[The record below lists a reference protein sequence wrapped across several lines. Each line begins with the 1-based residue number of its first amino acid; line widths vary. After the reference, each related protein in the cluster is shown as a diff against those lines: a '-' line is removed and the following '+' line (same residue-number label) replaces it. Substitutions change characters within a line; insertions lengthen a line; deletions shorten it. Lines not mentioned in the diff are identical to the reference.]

1 MHTHNAYFSRPII
14 YTLSFLFLSL
24 AFQGCNDKQ
33 IREPPQARQCQLPEE
48 LTRQMADIPPVP
60 TSSNQHA
67 LVVGINQYQ
76 NVSNLKG
83 AVNDAILLTQALRR
97 AKVQLP
103 DERILLDTQAT
114 REAFLKAWYDMLDKA
129 QPGDTLILTFSGHG
143 IQQETDTPPLDELDQ
158 KDEGLIFHEFDFKR
172 AIGYIIDDELYGL
185 FEKASEYQIVF
196 LVDACHSSGMKR
208 STAQVSEQ
216 SVRFAGSF
224 PIIPTLPSSLPTT
237 HQEENLP
244 HVTLIT
250 AVERDTLKV
259 IETSFNGKLH
269 GALSWYFAE
278 ALDGKANG
286 NQNHYLER
294 QELDAYLR
302 ENVRRHTAQRQI
314 PKLLPAADRQ
324 SVIKLPSRIA
334 PTSSHP
340 NIPEIAVYIN
350 DEKTIVDKGLKQVR
364 FVSSAQSAD
373 LRFII
378 KDQHTEV
385 FNRTGDKVTSLSS
398 SALKQWQR
406 VIDKERLLNVLA
418 TQFDMRRKP
427 IWICLEEGDGLHQA
441 GTKLHFNIE
450 PGNANLNAL
459 TLFNLAGDG
468 QLQFLYPQHNHPQR
482 VQKFPY
488 RLEMEVAAP
497 YGSDHLVAVL
507 CEKPAIALQRLLD
520 ENWPNDPEKILAQL
534 RDKSCQVG
542 QYAFFSS
549 E

>member
-33 IREPPQARQCQLPEE
+33 IRESSQPRQCQRPEE

-60 TSSNQHA
+60 RPSNQHA

-83 AVNDAILLTQALRR
+83 AVNDAKLLTQALRR

-143 IQQETDTPPLDELDQ
+143 IQQETDTPPLDELDH
-158 KDEGLIFHEFDFKR
+158 KDEALIFHEFDFKR
-172 AIGYIIDDELYGL
+172 AIGYIRDDELYGL
-185 FEKASEYQIVF
+185 FEKANDYQIVF

-208 STAQVSEQ
+208 STAQVSDQ

-259 IETSFNGKLH
+259 TETSFNGKLH

-286 NQNHYLER
+286 NQNHYLE
-294 QELDAYLR
+294 
-302 ENVRRHTAQRQI
+302 
-314 PKLLPAADRQ
+314 
-324 SVIKLPSRIA
+324 SSRGK
-334 PTSSHP
+334 
-340 NIPEIAVYIN
+340 N
-350 DEKTIVDKGLKQVR
+350 LK
-364 FVSSAQSAD
+364 
-373 LRFII
+373 
-378 KDQHTEV
+378 
-385 FNRTGDKVTSLSS
+385 N
-398 SALKQWQR
+398 
-406 VIDKERLLNVLA
+406 
-418 TQFDMRRKP
+418 
-427 IWICLEEGDGLHQA
+427 
-441 GTKLHFNIE
+441 
-450 PGNANLNAL
+450 
-459 TLFNLAGDG
+459 
-468 QLQFLYPQHNHPQR
+468 
-482 VQKFPY
+482 
-488 RLEMEVAAP
+488 
-497 YGSDHLVAVL
+497 
-507 CEKPAIALQRLLD
+507 
-520 ENWPNDPEKILAQL
+520 
-534 RDKSCQVG
+534 
-542 QYAFFSS
+542 
-549 E
+549 